1 MSPITHRID
10 VALPGQPARPTEQ
23 PTSCHSCGYLAAD
36 LPSPE
41 VCPPFS
47 GRVGDAARVFGSF
60 FWLKNESAVICS
72 ETRETPRR
80 VSGFEFNDFQ
90 VLSADAV
97 VKAHSQCSSH
107 KPRALG
113 T

>member
-1 MSPITHRID
+1 MRLNTLCID
-10 VALPGQPARPTEQ
+10 VALRGQSARPTEQ

-60 FWLKNESAVICS
+60 FGSRNESAVIFS
-72 ETRETPRR
+72 ETRETPQP
-80 VSGFEFNDFQ
+80 GAAADFNDIQ
-90 VLSADAV
+90 LLCADAAM
-97 VKAHSQCSSH
+97 KAHSQCSSH